1 VVIADFVGAGWA
13 YPLEIDP
20 GGGFALARGAARIE
34 QSIRL
39 ILVTYPGERPM
50 RPEFGSL
57 LRDFVF
63 RPASLDNAAELSS
76 EVRKALIRWEPR
88 IDVNTVDT
96 YPAADDPGLLYI
108 DITYTVR
115 ATNDKR
121 NLVFPFYTI
130 PEDEGEH

>member
-1 VVIADFVGAGWA
+1 MIADFVGAGWA
-13 YPLEIDP
+13 FPLAVDAS
-20 GGGFALARGAARIE
+20 GRFALAKGTAKIE

-63 RPASLDNAAELSS
+63 RSVTLDNAADLSH
-76 EVRKALIRWEPR
+76 EVRKSLRRWEPR
-88 IDVNTVDT
+88 IDVTSVET
-96 YPAADDPGLLYI
+96 SPAEDEEGLLYI
-108 DITYTVR
+108 DIGYTVK
-115 ATNDKR
+115 ATNDER

-130 PEDEGEH
+130 PEDEGYL